1 MNNPSYELLG
11 LLIKQPSLIHDCQ
24 LISKFE
30 DPFSEQWQN
39 FVFQDI
45 KELYSAY
52 GKIDRRE
59 LMKKGHERN
68 VSIEIYKELI
78 RQAGYVEQIKDIVY
92 EVHQEMV
99 KRKISVLGLEIQNC
113 QNDELATGDDYLQ
126 LVRKSIEGLEENSAV
141 TSSVSLPE
149 AVKEVMTKASK
160 LAEGNTEDYLK
171 TGVLAL
177 DRKMMGFTRKT
188 MSVIGARPSIGKTAL
203 GLTIQS
209 NMDLAGIATGMI
221 SVEMSEAQCVERI
234 MQVRSGVSI
243 YDFARGNVS
252 AGNVQ
257 SFSNAGQRIAQ
268 NKNMQIE
275 RTTDRS
281 ISNIRNIMRQMKAK
295 NPNLAIIF
303 IDYIQKLQ
311 GSSKF
316 DMRNQITEI
325 SGALT
330 DLAND
335 LNIHVCCLAQ
345 INRTGDDFPKMKD
358 LKESGAIEQDAHY
371 IILIHRDLNQQIE
384 GHYNT
389 DVQLFLAKNRDG
401 ETGII
406 NCKYNAVTTR
416 FYDDSHDYY
425 EQQGDINL

>member
-1 MNNPSYELLG
+1 
-11 LLIKQPSLIHDCQ
+11 
-24 LISKFE
+24 
-30 DPFSEQWQN
+30 
-39 FVFQDI
+39 
-45 KELYSAY
+45 
-52 GKIDRRE
+52 
-59 LMKKGHERN
+59 
-68 VSIEIYKELI
+68 
-78 RQAGYVEQIKDIVY
+78 
-92 EVHQEMV
+92 
-99 KRKISVLGLEIQNC
+99 
-113 QNDELATGDDYLQ
+113 ATGDDYLQ

-160 LAEGNTEDYLK
+160 LADGNTEDYLK
-171 TGVLAL
+171 TGILAL
-177 DRKMMGFTRKT
+177 DRKMMGFTKKT

-221 SVEMSEAQCVERI
+221 SAEMSEAQCVERI

-243 YDFARGNVS
+243 YDFARGNIS

-257 SFSNAGQRIAQ
+257 SFSNAGKRIAQ
-268 NKNMQIE
+268 GKNMQIE

-295 NPNLAIIF
+295 NPKLAIVF

-425 EQQGDINL
+425 EQQGVM